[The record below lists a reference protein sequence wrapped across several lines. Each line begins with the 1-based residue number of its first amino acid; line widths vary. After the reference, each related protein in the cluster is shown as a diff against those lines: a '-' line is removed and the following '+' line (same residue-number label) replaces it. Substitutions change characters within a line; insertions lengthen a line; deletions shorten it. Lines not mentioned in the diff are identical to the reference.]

1 MMIDPCRSYFSTRS
15 PRDAA
20 ARPVDDIPMAPNSA
34 SLFKE
39 MTAVPS
45 GRWAVGVSGGAD
57 SVALLLLLDQR
68 RESEP
73 GLFLHVV
80 HLDHQTRGAE
90 STADAE
96 FVRRLA
102 AGRGVPCTIARRDQV
117 EREMTDLPPN
127 PSARYRALRHEV
139 FRRVIAQH
147 RLQGVLLA
155 HHADD
160 QAETV
165 LHRLIRG
172 SGPAGLA
179 AMQEVSSIAGLTI
192 RRPLLKLHRNDL
204 RRFLTEKR
212 QPWREDASNASDRY
226 LRNRLRRLL
235 EHHPHLTRDLLTL
248 AGSCNAVRQWS
259 HSTAPLLAAQFP
271 VVHLQRLPEL
281 LASESARQWLL
292 ARGVPAGTLSR
303 SPDAIDRLIALASD
317 AATASRVQFP
327 GGLMASRRK
336 GVIRAEPKD

>member
-1 MMIDPCRSYFSTRS
+1 
-15 PRDAA
+15 
-20 ARPVDDIPMAPNSA
+20 MAPNSA

-45 GRWAVGVSGGAD
+45 GRWAGGVSGGAD

-165 LHRLIRG
+165 LHRLSLRQFG
-172 SGPAGLA
+172 EGLIDPPP
-179 AMQEVSSIAGLTI
+179 QLLPGTGISLLFFPIVS
-192 RRPLLKLHRNDL
+192 K
-204 RRFLTEKR
+204 
-212 QPWREDASNASDRY
+212 
-226 LRNRLRRLL
+226 
-235 EHHPHLTRDLLTL
+235 
-248 AGSCNAVRQWS
+248 
-259 HSTAPLLAAQFP
+259 
-271 VVHLQRLPEL
+271 
-281 LASESARQWLL
+281 
-292 ARGVPAGTLSR
+292 LSR
-303 SPDAIDRLIALASD
+303 
-317 AATASRVQFP
+317 V
-327 GGLMASRRK
+327 GRRA
-336 GVIRAEPKD
+336 VLP